1 MIPSSRPSPVADVS
15 LETQVLTKPADGKA
29 EDGKLAEIP
38 IPEIRKVATYERD
51 YRPHHRVSRTYLR
64 SRTFGAPPTD
74 FVEYDLDN
82 EDEDW
87 LLSYNDGQNRLP
99 AEKFE
104 AMIWKLEVCCGEA
117 TEIAMEVRAAVATE
131 KGQII
136 SYQDKCAA
144 MAGTEALPK
153 DKALDLLKD
162 MSGRPAIM
170 EAVYEYWCAKRKRT
184 GKPCLRRLQP
194 PPAPND
200 ANPFNV
206 FRQREKTN
214 RPQTRRRREND
225 AGSFDKMRQIR
236 KHMDMVYAVVEL
248 QLKREEKKLERCRSE
263 CDAQTLQLKLKH
275 EPRTLHEEIEA
286 EYAARPSCAPMAPEE
301 LEWDASKP
309 VTLPLS
315 RVDVVMRADGT
326 YGFGGERFAPPREP
340 QGMAPGSNARAPGS
354 KKRRREDA
362 PPPRAGP
369 GPGPGYGGSGQ
380 FSGYGGGMLGA
391 DGMPMASIGYSSPF
405 GSTPAQIQLAI
416 DRMGPPRAPL
426 PIEPVAP
433 YTPPPEIPDIAM
445 LFALAP
451 APAALRSFVLPLGT
465 HRQHCRPRIA
475 RGGAWFSTARIP
487 SRASPTSTATPRA
500 TAKKT
505 RRTRTSGRRWRAFA
519 RDDGKT
525 RTTTEIC
532 EKKRA
537 DARARGGIRTEA
549 SASGELCR
557 GELLATR
564 GGKGVS
570 GTRAKADS
578 ACAPK
583 NVDSASNEE
592 EGFVEFLFG
601 FRTNA

>member
-1 MIPSSRPSPVADVS
+1 MS

-64 SRTFGAPPTD
+64 NRTFGAPPTD

-170 EAVYEYWCAKRKRT
+170 EAVYEYWCAKRART

-286 EYAARPSCAPMAPEE
+286 GYAARPSCAPLAPEE

-340 QGMAPGSNARAPGS
+340 SGMAPGGSNARVGGS

-362 PPPRAGP
+362 PTPRGGP
-369 GPGPGYGGSGQ
+369 GPGGPGYGGSGQ
-380 FSGYGGGMLGA
+380 FSGYGGGGMLGA
-391 DGMPMASIGYSSPF
+391 DGMPMGASIGYSSPF
-405 GSTPAQIQLAI
+405 GSTPAQIQLFI

-445 LFALAP
+445 LFSLAP
-451 APAALRSFVLPLGT
+451 NASALRSFVLPLGM

-475 RGGAWFSTARIP
+475 RGGRVVFDRKDPI
-487 SRASPTSTATPRA
+487 
-500 TAKKT
+500 T
-505 RRTRTSGRRWRAFA
+505 REPYFDG
-519 RDDGKT
+519 DD
-525 RTTTEIC
+525 
-532 EKKRA
+532 
-537 DARARGGIRTEA
+537 
-549 SASGELCR
+549 
-557 GELLATR
+557 ATR
-564 GGKGVS
+564 KAEVDETDETERTPVAS
-570 GTRAKADS
+570 IRA
-578 ACAPK
+578 
-583 NVDSASNEE
+583 
-592 EGFVEFLFG
+592 
-601 FRTNA
+601 

>member
-1 MIPSSRPSPVADVS
+1 MSPS
-15 LETQVLTKPADGKA
+15 LKKKKVLTKPADGKA

-51 YRPHHRVSRTYLR
+51 YRPHHRTSRTYLR
-64 SRTFGAPPTD
+64 NRTFGAPPTD
-74 FVEYDLDN
+74 VVEYDLDN

-87 LLSYNDGQNRLP
+87 LTAYNDGQNRLP

-117 TEIAMEVRAAVATE
+117 TETAMELRAAVATE

-153 DKALDLLKD
+153 EKALELLKD

-170 EAVYEYWCAKRKRT
+170 EAVYDYWCAKRSRT

-225 AGSFDKMRQIR
+225 ASSFDKMRQIR
-236 KHMDMVYAVVEL
+236 KHMEMAYAVVEL
-248 QLKREEKKLERCRSE
+248 TLKREEKKLERCRSE
-263 CDAQTLQLKLKH
+263 CDARALQIELKH
-275 EPRTLHEEIEA
+275 EPRTKHEDIEA
-286 EYAARPSCAPMAPEE
+286 AYAAKPSCAPLGPGE
-301 LEWDASKP
+301 LGWDAAKP

-326 YGFGGERFAPPREP
+326 YGFGGERFAPPRETPGVPP
-340 QGMAPGSNARAPGS
+340 QHKHGGS

-362 PPPRAGP
+362 PTPRGGPGGFDRAAHGGSGAFGYP
-369 GPGPGYGGSGQ
+369 GPGAGGA
-380 FSGYGGGMLGA
+380 LGA
-391 DGMPMASIGYSSPF
+391 EGMPIAGAIGYSSPF

-416 DRMGPPRAPL
+416 DRMGPPRALL
-426 PIEPVAP
+426 PVEPVAP
-433 YTPPPEIPDIAM
+433 YAPPPEIPDISM
-445 LFALAP
+445 LFASAP
-451 APAALRSFVLPLGT
+451 APAALRSFVLPLGM

-475 RGGAWFSTARIP
+475 RGGRVVFDRKDPITREPYFERDGGGSDGDENENENERTPVASI
-487 SRASPTSTATPRA
+487 RA
-500 TAKKT
+500 
-505 RRTRTSGRRWRAFA
+505 
-519 RDDGKT
+519 
-525 RTTTEIC
+525 
-532 EKKRA
+532 
-537 DARARGGIRTEA
+537 
-549 SASGELCR
+549 
-557 GELLATR
+557 
-564 GGKGVS
+564 
-570 GTRAKADS
+570 
-578 ACAPK
+578 
-583 NVDSASNEE
+583 
-592 EGFVEFLFG
+592 
-601 FRTNA
+601 